1 VINIDQTWLNDLNF
15 HRRCWAAT
23 AQRNTRDG
31 NPVTPRLSM
40 LMAIDTDG
48 NLYCSLTQVN
58 TDHRVF
64 CLFLSKLVERLNAED
79 KDWRKNSIILI
90 DGAKYQT
97 SKESQKYMR
106 ALGINYIISAPYSFA
121 ATPIEYAFSF
131 LKAVHLNPLGLKT
144 GKK

>member
-1 VINIDQTWLNDLNF
+1 MI
-15 HRRCWAAT
+15 
-23 AQRNTRDG
+23 
-31 NPVTPRLSM
+31 
-40 LMAIDTDG
+40 MAIDTQG
-48 NLYCSLTQVN
+48 NLYGSLTQVN

-64 CLFLSKLVERLNAED
+64 CLFMTKLVDRLNAED
-79 KDWRKNSIILI
+79 RNWRDNSCILI

-97 SKESQKYMR
+97 CKESQRYMN
-106 ALGINYIISAPYSFA
+106 ALGIKYVISAPYSFA

>member
-1 VINIDQTWLNDLNF
+1 MNF
-15 HRRCWAAT
+15 HRRSWARAGE
-23 AQRNTRDG
+23 RNTVASV
-31 NPVTPRLSM
+31 PVTPRLSM
-40 LMAIDTDG
+40 LMAIDTNG
-48 NLYCSLTQVN
+48 NLYASLTQVN

-64 CLFLSKLVERLNAED
+64 CLFITKLVERLNAD
-79 KDWRKNSIILI
+79 DRNWRTNSVLLI

-97 SKESQKYMR
+97 CKESQKYMK
-106 ALGINYIISAPYSFA
+106 ALGIKYAISAPYSFE